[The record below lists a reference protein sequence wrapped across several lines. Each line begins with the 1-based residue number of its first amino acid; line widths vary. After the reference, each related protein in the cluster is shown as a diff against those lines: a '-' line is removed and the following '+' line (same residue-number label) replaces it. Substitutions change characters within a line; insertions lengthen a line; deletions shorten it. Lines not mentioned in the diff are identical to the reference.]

1 MGRLLHRPP
10 LVSSD
15 LRRKP
20 GGTSLQIYRQARV
33 GRATECNHEPVQ
45 ATAELLYCQSSGTV
59 PNFKSGSNC
68 TTGEGGSSEEGG
80 GRQDG
85 ESSEGGAQS
94 SVDGFPERTRLG
106 KEGEMPWDLVEN
118 GF

>member
-1 MGRLLHRPP
+1 MLHRPP

-33 GRATECNHEPVQ
+33 GGATECSHEPVQ

-80 GRQDG
+80 GGKDG
-85 ESSEGGAQS
+85 EGAEGGTKSAM
-94 SVDGFPERTRLG
+94 DGKRAGTGLG
-106 KEGEMPWDLVEN
+106 KEG
-118 GF
+118 